1 MYTTQAISLETRV
14 VLAFTALVLLGI
26 WIYGSKISTPL
37 ESSLIDRAAEKGLDS
52 SGSDLSSNPKNGDCI
67 EERKVWQDNNLAFLT
82 EQCTECKNVFMQED
96 SVNSMSF
103 ILLCSKIA
111 HLMFHLSLIARDA
124 IYYAINSFFYK
135 LEWDSLGSFR

>member
-1 MYTTQAISLETRV
+1 MYTTQAISLGTRV
-14 VLAFTALVLLGI
+14 VLAFKALLLVGI
-26 WIYGSKISTPL
+26 WIVGSKISTPL
-37 ESSLIDRAAEKGLDS
+37 EWSLIAEKGLDS
-52 SGSDLSSNPKNGDCI
+52 SGSDLSSNPNNGDCI

-103 ILLCSKIA
+103 ILLCSKSA
-111 HLMFHLSLIARDA
+111 YLMFHLSLIARDA
-124 IYYAINSFFYK
+124 IYINSFFYK